1 MSNTRECLLKL
12 GLSYL
17 FWLSALNVAAMAQT
31 NSANPVQT
39 PETPLTREIVTE
51 LQRLRQAVERS
62 TVNQYRVTIAIERL
76 RVQQESLGRLSR
88 DLENARRAATDLQTN
103 RAMMT
108 ERAKELEQAV
118 NTATDAQHRKAL
130 EEEQK
135 QFKLQLGRIE
145 QLEQTERTRETELR
159 TRLDVEQGKLNDL
172 NERLDALEREFEKQA
187 VTSTP
192 AASGKKRD

>member
-1 MSNTRECLLKL
+1 MSNKRERLLKL

-17 FWLSALNVAAMAQT
+17 FWLGTLGATAAAQT
-31 NSANPVQT
+31 NNTSSVQA
-39 PETPLTREIVTE
+39 PEPPLTREVVLE
-51 LQRLRQAVERS
+51 LQKLRQAVERS

-76 RVQQESLGRLSR
+76 RVQQELLGRLSR
-88 DLENARRAATDLQTN
+88 DLENARRAATDLQTQ
-103 RAMMT
+103 RTMMA

-118 NTATDAQHRKAL
+118 NTTADAQQRKAL
-130 EEEQK
+130 EEDQK
-135 QFKLQLGRIE
+135 QFKLQLSRIE

-187 VTSTP
+187 ATSVAP
-192 AASGKKRD
+192 AKQKRD

>member
-1 MSNTRECLLKL
+1 MSNKSERLLKL
-12 GLSYL
+12 GLSCL
-17 FWLSALNVAAMAQT
+17 FCVSALNAAAVAQT
-31 NSANPVQT
+31 NNANPVQT
-39 PETPLTREIVTE
+39 PETPLTREVVIE

-76 RVQQESLGRLSR
+76 RVQQELLGRLSR
-88 DLENARRAATDLQTN
+88 DLENARRATTDLQTN

-192 AASGKKRD
+192 AAAGKKRD

>member
-1 MSNTRECLLKL
+1 MMSNKREHVLKLSLNCLLWL
-12 GLSYL
+12 VA
-17 FWLSALNVAAMAQT
+17 LSATAVAQT
-31 NSANPVQT
+31 NNATSIQA
-39 PETPLTREIVTE
+39 PEPPLTREVVLE
-51 LQRLRQAVERS
+51 LQKLRQAVERS

-76 RVQQESLGRLSR
+76 RVQQELLARLSR

-103 RAMMT
+103 RTMMA
-108 ERAKELEQAV
+108 ERAKELEQSI
-118 NTATDAQHRKAL
+118 NTAADPQHRKAL

-159 TRLDVEQGKLNDL
+159 TRLDVEQGKLNEL

-187 VTSTP
+187 ATNIAP
-192 AASGKKRD
+192 AKQKRD